1 MQPHPKSP
9 TDERLFRAL
18 ARQGLVVTRD
28 GPFVS
33 VRSAEVPDA
42 PPAEI
47 LLPAEL
53 PLEGRA
59 ARQLADLAA
68 VHHPDGGR
76 ACRAC
81 ATPDV
86 HPGDSGVAIGSV
98 LETRDLLVPQAVG
111 TDINCGMRL
120 HTLDLELDRFLSRKD
135 ELVRRLRGDLLLGT
149 RDVGAGADAMRAM
162 FAEGVPAFLE
172 AASRDPV
179 GSLARMDLGTAFDE
193 VDAIFE
199 QGSLPGDA
207 GFAPETL
214 VKGEGVIRDDGL
226 ATVGRGN
233 HFVELQVVEEV
244 VDRHLAWEAGLRPG
258 RVVLLVH
265 SGSRMVGKIIGKGAV
280 ERARAAWPVGARH
293 PGSGLF
299 PLSWSSRPDLCE
311 DYLRA
316 EATAANY
323 AFVNRQLLAELVR
336 LRVREVWGELDAP
349 LVADIPH
356 NLTFREGDR
365 WVARKGACPA
375 HDGQWVLIPGS
386 MGTASYVCVGRGADR
401 TLRSASHGAGRAVR
415 RQDTGRMADPGLDG
429 VDCQTL
435 RPERLV
441 QEAPAAYKPIGLVI
455 DVQVAAGSIGVVAR
469 TRPLLTFK
477 G

>member
-9 TDERLFRAL
+9 TDGRLFRAL

-33 VRSAEVPDA
+33 VRSAEVSDA

-98 LETRDLLVPQAVG
+98 LETEDLVVPQAVG

-120 HTLDLELDRFLSRKD
+120 HALDLDVDRFLARKD

-149 RDVGAGADAMRAM
+149 RDVGAHADAMRAM
-162 FAEGVPAFLE
+162 FTEGVPGFLE
-172 AASRDPV
+172 VAARQPV
-179 GSLARMDLGTAFDE
+179 GSLARMDLAAASTE
-193 VDAIFE
+193 VDAIFAR
-199 QGSLPGDA
+199 GSLAGDDA
-207 GFAPETL
+207 HAPEPL
-214 VKGEGVIRDDGL
+214 VAGDGVIRDDGL

-233 HFVELQVVEEV
+233 HFVELQVVDEV
-244 VDRHLAWEAGLRPG
+244 VDRRRAWQAGLRPG
-258 RVVLLVH
+258 RVVLLIH
-265 SGSRMVGKIIGKGAV
+265 SGSRTVGKIIGKAAA
-280 ERARAAWPVGARH
+280 ERARAAWPRGARH
-293 PGSGLF
+293 PSSGLF
-299 PLSWSSRPDLCE
+299 PLSWASRPDLCR
-311 DYLRA
+311 DYLTA

-336 LRVREVWGELDAP
+336 MRVREVWGDLDAP

-386 MGTASYVCVGRGADR
+386 MGTPSYVCVGRGADR
-401 TLRSASHGAGRAVR
+401 VLRSASHGAGRAVR
-415 RQDTGRMADPGLDG
+415 RQDTGRLADPGLEG

-441 QEAPAAYKPIGLVI
+441 QEAPAAYKPIGPVI
-455 DVQVAAGSIGVVAR
+455 EAQVAVGAIGVVAR